1 MFMAQPHC
9 SKIQLY
15 YAVLLNSYGLK
26 SVQSI
31 TIRKFKR
38 KSQLHSSKSQAA
50 ASGDF
55 LVATLGVVS
64 IRVQAVIDHSSNILL
79 YTAFSV
85 STVSYTLQL

>member
-1 MFMAQPHC
+1 MAQPHC

-55 LVATLGVVS
+55 LVANPGVVS

-85 STVSYTLQL
+85 NTVSYTLQL